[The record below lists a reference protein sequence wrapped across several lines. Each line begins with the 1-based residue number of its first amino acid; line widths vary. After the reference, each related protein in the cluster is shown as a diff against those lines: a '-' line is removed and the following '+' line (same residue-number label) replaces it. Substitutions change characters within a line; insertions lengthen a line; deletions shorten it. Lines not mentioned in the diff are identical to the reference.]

1 MSFFALVAESVAAL
15 QESALDREYIAS
27 EEFSDF
33 LENLTIRVANARAR
47 EKRERFRAVL
57 LAAMQGHREPR
68 ISVVKGLPVTLLT
81 NKSMALRAP
90 ILLTSTSDRMPRGM

>member
-57 LAAMQGHREPR
+57 LAAMQGHREPSFASVFMDILHE
-68 ISVVKGLPVTLLT
+68 ISEEERSVLAGFYHV
-81 NKSMALRAP
+81 SCAIASR
-90 ILLTSTSDRMPRGM
+90 R